1 MIKLD
6 RYDAR
11 KMIEA
16 LEIIEDVRDRNYSS
30 DTNPL
35 FKKMCTI
42 CAKIEKVLE
51 TETQPNLQEEYKLC
65 GRL

>member
-6 RYDAR
+6 RYDGR

-16 LEIIEDVRDRNYSS
+16 LKIIEQVRDINYSS

-35 FKKMCTI
+35 YKKMCTI

-51 TETQPNLQEEYKLC
+51 TETRPELQEEYKLT
-65 GRL
+65 GRI

>member
-6 RYDAR
+6 RYDGR

-16 LEIIEDVRDRNYSS
+16 LKIIEQVRDGNYSS

-35 FKKMCTI
+35 YRKMCTI

-51 TETQPNLQEEYKLC
+51 TETRPELQEEYKVT
-65 GRL
+65 GRI